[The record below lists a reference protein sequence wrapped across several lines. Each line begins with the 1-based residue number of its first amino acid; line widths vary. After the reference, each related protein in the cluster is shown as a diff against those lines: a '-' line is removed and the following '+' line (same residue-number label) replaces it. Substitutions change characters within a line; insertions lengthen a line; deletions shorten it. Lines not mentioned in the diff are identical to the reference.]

1 MKCQCCDKILS
12 TQEATRRFKES
23 NTFVDMCNKCLA
35 TIDDTIETVDSK
47 TLNENDYDDDY

>member
-1 MKCQCCDKILS
+1 MKCQACDKILS
-12 TQEATRRFKES
+12 TQESTRRFKES

-47 TLNENDYDDDY
+47 NLNEHDYDDDY

>member
-1 MKCQCCDKILS
+1 MKCQACDKILS

-23 NTFVDMCNKCLA
+23 NSFVDLCNKCLA

-47 TLNENDYDDDY
+47 YLEDDAYDDDY